1 MGSTLAPGRT
11 TSNAVDRAV
20 AFPLAPPEDIPS
32 GEGLLSLR
40 ETFEHVGAKRFVL
53 AKFRFDEVEHQASPA
68 SRRPENCHL
77 ASGGKKLR

>member
-32 GEGLLSLR
+32 L
-40 ETFEHVGAKRFVL
+40 VGAVK
-53 AKFRFDEVEHQASPA
+53 AIAA
-68 SRRPENCHL
+68 SRHL
-77 ASGGKKLR
+77 TRQIPNTRFRSRDEHAPLAEPLAAPLA